1 MKRKESEQIKNH
13 PMLRPSRQAS
23 LVGEEQNKSADQT
36 VNLIRALFITSLTS
50 YQTTALERVTFDL
63 SV

>member
-1 MKRKESEQIKNH
+1 VVGMKEKE
-13 PMLRPSRQAS
+13 
-23 LVGEEQNKSADQT
+23 SADQT